1 MHIRDLPHMSD
12 EAARRYLFIAIDRA
26 TRRIFMGIYADQSD
40 SCSSDFF
47 NKVKRARLDT
57 RQSTSR

>member
-1 MHIRDLPHMSD
+1 MSD

-40 SCSSDFF
+40 NCSSDFF